1 MADLRATIRQILS
14 EELAAL
20 RKEPALASQTR
31 DEVVSIRTNA
41 ELAVFVRRLLSLAQ
55 DTRLRG
61 DIEAGR
67 HVFRLAT
74 DGQAP
79 VKAHEPLTLSPSA
92 RSGPVRFETGLITE
106 KEVASLPDDLRSLSI
121 GKAVRF
127 TPLARDELRRRG
139 VKIERTTS

>member
-1 MADLRATIRQILS
+1 MIRQILS

-20 RKEPALASQTR
+20 RKEPALAPQTR
-31 DEVVSIRTNA
+31 DEVVSVRTNA
-41 ELAVFVRRLLSLAQ
+41 ELAAFVKRLLSLAQ
-55 DTRLRG
+55 DSRLRA

-74 DGQAP
+74 GGQAP
-79 VKAHEPLTLSPSA
+79 LKAHEPLTPSPSA

-106 KEVASLPDDLRSLSI
+106 KEVASFPDDLRSLSI

>member
-20 RKEPALASQTR
+20 RKEPALPAQTR
-31 DEVVSIRTNA
+31 NEVVSIRTNA
-41 ELAVFVRRLLSLAQ
+41 ELAVFVRRLLSLVQ
-55 DTRLRG
+55 DSRLRA

-74 DGQAP
+74 GGPAP
-79 VKAHEPLTLSPSA
+79 VKAHEPLSPSPSA
-92 RSGPVRFETGLITE
+92 RLGPVRFETGLITE
-106 KEVASLPDDLRSLSI
+106 KEVASLPDDLRSLGI

-139 VKIERTTS
+139 VRIERTTS

>member
-1 MADLRATIRQILS
+1 MADLRAMIREILS

-20 RKEPALASQTR
+20 RKEPALGAQTR

-41 ELAVFVRRLLSLAQ
+41 ELAAFVKRLLSLAQ
-55 DTRLRG
+55 DTRLRA
-61 DIEAGR
+61 DIETGR

-74 DGQAP
+74 GGSAP
-79 VKAHEPLTLSPSA
+79 VRAHEPLIPSPSA

-106 KEVASLPDDLRSLSI
+106 KEVAGLPDDLRSLSI

-139 VKIERTTS
+139 VRIERTTS